1 MPGWVNTV
9 ATFVQLAA
17 SSSNPFIYGIFRT
30 EFRKAFI
37 RQLNKLLH
45 KFGCRDYMTDTLTK
59 GVSKKSLGQS
69 QKKKFTNGDTILNN
83 QKKRHRSHG
92 KSSVPDLVIQ
102 SITEAD
108 ENSTCSAERSPVK
121 PVYFINTAAS
131 LEEESEEGSA
141 DAPQDADSESTE
153 NLVTED
159 ITNNNINSTDLN
171 KSTRN

>member
-17 SSSNPFIYGIFRT
+17 SASNPFIYGIFRT
-30 EFRKAFI
+30 EFRKAFL

-59 GVSKKSLGQS
+59 GVSKKSLGQN

-108 ENSTCSAERSPVK
+108 ENSPCS
-121 PVYFINTAAS
+121 
-131 LEEESEEGSA
+131 
-141 DAPQDADSESTE
+141 APQDADSESTE